1 MKKLKLLI
9 FTFLSLI
16 ILPTLVN
23 AASGNI
29 SISGTNT
36 VVVKNKVTVTVTL
49 SSSVPIGSWE
59 MQLSYDKKYLQLTST
74 TAEGNGVKM
83 ANSSATGTK
92 SKKYT
97 FTFQA
102 LKTGSTKISIDMYDA
117 YAYQDFSELSLSAGS
132 KTINI
137 ITQEELEASYSK
149 DNDLKE
155 LSVEGF
161 EITPAF
167 SKDNLNYKVVVPEG
181 TTSINVIANPNDSKS
196 SVTGAGTVNVTEGA
210 NTVNIV
216 VRAENGSEK
225 TYTLV
230 VEVIDEHPINVTVD
244 KENYTVIKIRENYT
258 CPELF
263 EDSEIEI
270 NDFKIPSCSND
281 KLGYTL
287 VGLKKE
293 DGTVESFIY
302 QNGKYTKYNEVT
314 GTSLKIVVLDYEGT
328 LPGLS
333 KATSMIGGKTHAALN
348 YKDNSKFYVVYGM
361 NVATGKKDFYLYD
374 TVNNTLTLYDD
385 AQVKDLINSNHL
397 YLYII
402 VALAVVLILALICI
416 IRLSKKSKKV
426 NTEIP
431 KENNILKEEPKK
443 DVKDTKEKKKTKEN
457 KKEEVKEEI
466 KEQPEDKNAIT
477 EIKDEEDDETETYY
491 LFESDRKKHHKK
503 KKNNI

>member
-244 KENYTVIKIRENYT
+244 KENYTVI
-258 CPELF
+258 
-263 EDSEIEI
+263 
-270 NDFKIPSCSND
+270 PSCSND
-281 KLGYTL
+281 ILGYTL

-293 DGTVESFIY
+293 DVTVESFIY